1 MRGTLAATVRSEWVR
16 AWRWPAQ
23 VPLTVLGNAAL
34 VSVAWFLIPR
44 SWLFDFTGTWGF
56 PIALAGWM
64 YADVSATNVLG
75 QDPGDAL
82 AVLTDGAAL
91 ERLLRAKTV
100 VLWLMVAPVC
110 ATVALAVGIVEHDLT
125 LAALMAAGLW
135 VIPLGPLALS
145 GWVGVVFPYHQR
157 SLRWRWANRRRFW
170 SVVARWLVLVVLPYG
185 VFPAGILVVLAVP
198 LLMFHLLPP
207 FDVGAVLSADG
218 RVGFVLSAS
227 VLSVLVWF
235 AAIRGAAIV
244 AGRRA
249 GSLTDYL
256 GDAER
261 G

>member
-1 MRGTLAATVRSEWVR
+1 
-16 AWRWPAQ
+16 PYH
-23 VPLTVLGNAAL
+23 
-34 VSVAWFLIPR
+34 PR
-44 SWLFDFTGTWGF
+44 S
-56 PIALAGWM
+56 
-64 YADVSATNVLG
+64 
-75 QDPGDAL
+75 
-82 AVLTDGAAL
+82 
-91 ERLLRAKTV
+91 R
-100 VLWLMVAPVC
+100 
-110 ATVALAVGIVEHDLT
+110 
-125 LAALMAAGLW
+125 
-135 VIPLGPLALS
+135 
-145 GWVGVVFPYHQR
+145 
-157 SLRWRWANRRRFW
+157 RWRWATRRRFW